1 MRSSFAWSCVLSGAV
16 ALLVGC
22 ASRSG
27 GQRETIAQTPVI
39 AGVDGHPIV
48 SMPII
53 IDGWSTV
60 LVPLAMTSS
69 KGLFEKDDPFAKG
82 GLASYAGNS
91 MGKYPSADLARTE
104 YSYRSADLEPRP
116 TSWNTS
122 SDVRW
127 HNIMARD
134 SSNKEWLL
142 LDRRGVIG
150 TWNQFGVAIRRE
162 NVVTIECFGALV
174 IAVVDDSNHDGNLN
188 DLDARVAIV
197 TDKHGLNPRQISP
210 ADAQVWEAIYDL
222 QTNAIYLEVVKDTT
236 KDGYFGHDDDSMI
249 YVWTRGS
256 TEPAKPIVSDDT
268 LKRAL
273 DLLK

>member
-1 MRSSFAWSCVLSGAV
+1 MQVRTIGWSALFCMIAMGTGCSSQHGP
-16 ALLVGC
+16 
-22 ASRSG
+22 R
-27 GQRETIAQTPVI
+27 RETIAPTPVVE
-39 AGVDGHPIV
+39 GVDGHPIV

-69 KGLFEKDDPFAKG
+69 KGLFETDDPYSKG
-82 GLASYAGNS
+82 GVALYAGNS
-91 MGKYPSADLARTE
+91 MGKYASADLERTE
-104 YSYRSADLEPRP
+104 YSYRGSDLERRP
-116 TSWNTS
+116 TSWNIS

-134 SSNKEWLL
+134 SSGKEWLL
-142 LDRRGVIG
+142 VDRRGVIG
-150 TWNQFGVAIRRE
+150 TWNQFGVATRRE
-162 NVVTIECFGALV
+162 NVVTIDCLGALV

-188 DLDARVAIV
+188 NLDARVAIV

-210 ADAQVWEAIYDL
+210 VDAQVWEAIYDL
-222 QTNAIYLEVVKDTT
+222 QTNAVYLEVVKDTT
-236 KDGYFGHDDDSMI
+236 KDGSFGHDDDSMI

-256 TEPAKPIVSDDT
+256 TEPARPIVTDDT